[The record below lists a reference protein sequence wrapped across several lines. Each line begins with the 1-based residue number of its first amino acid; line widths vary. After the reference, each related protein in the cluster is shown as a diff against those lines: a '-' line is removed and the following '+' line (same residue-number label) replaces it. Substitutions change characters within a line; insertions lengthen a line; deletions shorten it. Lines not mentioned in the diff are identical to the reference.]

1 MGKGRFRSHTHIDK
15 QKELAKAQAMD
26 RVSEFSYTGDE
37 DAFVKQIKE
46 AFPGISG
53 TELLEKIGLF
63 RELKRLR
70 SSGS

>member
-1 MGKGRFRSHTHIDK
+1 M
-15 QKELAKAQAMD
+15 E

-37 DAFVKQIKE
+37 EAFVKQIKA

-53 TELLEKIGLF
+53 PELLQKIALF

-70 SSGS
+70 SIGS